1 MRYRSDVLS
10 ERLASSLRVAALAAA
25 TLACATLG
33 CSDVTRFSTGPDE
46 SYCGNIIPGPF
57 VRQGFKPGV
66 RMRMS
71 FDADR
76 LSDLPG
82 VISTDDGTLKEAAL
96 RPIPQLANDPLSNL
110 QFGDGRTRNLLTV
123 VGVSDGQ
130 TAFAVVS
137 LMENGEAEVRIVR
150 GAPLPPG
157 VTAKPAQEGVEL
169 FGVFPLVKQKGK
181 CGDF

>member
-1 MRYRSDVLS
+1 MH
-10 ERLASSLRVAALAAA
+10 VAALALAVAA
-25 TLACATLG
+25 SAA
-33 CSDVTRFSTGPDE
+33 CSDVTKFSTGPDE
-46 SYCGNIIPGPF
+46 RYCGNIVPGPF
-57 VRQGFKPGV
+57 VRQGFRPGV

-76 LSDLPG
+76 LSEQPG
-82 VISTDDGTLKEAAL
+82 VISTDDGTLVEAAL

-130 TAFAVVS
+130 SAFAVVS
-137 LMENGEAEVRIVR
+137 LMENGDTEVRILR

-169 FGVFPLVKQKGK
+169 FGVFPLVRQKGT
-181 CGDF
+181 CGF